1 MATDRTREEIE
12 EWLSSYMAEA
22 LQVDKTEID
31 WKKPF
36 QDFGLDSS
44 AAVILLGDLEDF
56 LDTDLDPTL
65 LVDYK
70 NLDELIT
77 HLSS

>member
-1 MATDRTREEIE
+1 MATNRTREEIE

-77 HLSS
+77 HLIS

>member
-1 MATDRTREEIE
+1 MATNRTREEIE
-12 EWLSSYMAEA
+12 NWLSAYMAEA
-22 LQVDKTEID
+22 LKVDKTKID

-36 QDFGLDSS
+36 QDYGLDSS

-65 LVDYK
+65 LVDCK
-70 NLDELIT
+70 NMDALID
-77 HLSS
+77 HLCK

>member
-1 MATDRTREEIE
+1 MATDRIREEIE